1 MLADFYIVQIR
12 TIYIFT
18 KTLIHFILT
27 NVFLNYTDCE
37 ESKGTVSKQRHN
49 KCVNLLDSDMI

>member
-27 NVFLNYTDCE
+27 NVFLNYKDCE
-37 ESKGTVSKQRHN
+37 ESKLGHSFKTET
-49 KCVNLLDSDMI
+49 